1 MQPNG
6 DRVGTSKT
14 SRLNG
19 ERTLPWPRGIVVYAA
34 LALLLA
40 GCAKQPVNPSFA
52 VSSRDAKDAI
62 KAMAKDEKPLE
73 RPVVVL
79 GGYQDIGIG
88 PASFLPKF
96 REAVG
101 AGDDAPVVSVTYFF
115 SGSFDDCRREVIKE
129 VEKKFP
135 SGDGAGETVEVDVI
149 GLSMGGIVARHAAL
163 ARPGEKRLNVK
174 RLFTISSPHRGAVRA
189 SLPTVHQLHRDLRSG
204 SKFLRELEAA
214 EEAEGGRRYEI
225 IPYVRLGDWIVGP
238 ENAAPR
244 DAGAA
249 YWVPNP
255 PFNSA
260 HWGAPLDPRIVA
272 DIARRLRGERPFTT
286 TQPAALPAS

>member
-1 MQPNG
+1 MSQ
-6 DRVGTSKT
+6 
-14 SRLNG
+14 LNG
-19 ERTLPWPRGIVVYAA
+19 ERTPPWRGEVALSIA
-34 LALLLA
+34 LALLIA

-52 VSSRDAKDAI
+52 VSPRDAKDAI

-101 AGDDAPVVSVTYFF
+101 GGDDAPIVSVTYFF

-129 VEKKFP
+129 VEKKFR
-135 SGDGAGETVEVDVI
+135 SGDGADETVEVDVI

-163 ARPGEKRLNVK
+163 ARPGEKRLRIK

-189 SLPTVHQLHRDLRSG
+189 ALPTVHQLHRDLRSG

-214 EEAEGGRRYEI
+214 EEGEGGRDYEI

-244 DAGAA
+244 DAAAA

-255 PFNSA
+255 PLNSA

-272 DIARRLRGERPFTT
+272 DIARRLRGETPFTT
-286 TQPAALPAS
+286 TQPTALPAS

>member
-1 MQPNG
+1 
-6 DRVGTSKT
+6 VALS
-14 SRLNG
+14 
-19 ERTLPWPRGIVVYAA
+19 IA
-34 LALLLA
+34 LALLIA

-62 KAMAKDEKPLE
+62 KAMAKEEKPLE
-73 RPVVVL
+73 RPVIVL
-79 GGYQDIGIG
+79 GGYHDIGIG
-88 PASFLPKF
+88 PASFLPKL
-96 REAVG
+96 REAIH
-101 AGDDAPVVSVTYFF
+101 GDDRIVSVTYFF
-115 SGSFDDCRREVIKE
+115 GGSFDDCRREVIKE

-135 SGDGAGETVEVDVI
+135 SGDGAQETVEVDVI

-163 ARPGEKRLNVK
+163 ERPSEKRLNIK

-189 SLPTVHQLHRDLRSG
+189 ALPTVHQLHRDLRSG

-214 EEAEGGRRYEI
+214 EEAEGGRDYEI

-244 DAGAA
+244 DAAAA

-255 PFNSA
+255 PLNSA

-272 DIARRLRGERPFTT
+272 DIARRLRGETPFTT
-286 TQPAALPAS
+286 TRPAALPASS